1 MRIVFYNPHTNIWFK
16 KPLYF
21 YLTKRKSVN
30 KYEYFLD
37 YLLKNNVEFSF
48 LVDGRDFSF
57 GRKYFNS
64 VYLARVEIFLWSLF
78 NNINPL
84 RVKTLTKISNLN
96 CDDVLFIFLY
106 GSLLSINDTVDGKN
120 KLNGLIRELKATK
133 AKKVGHLTHYMY
145 DAKLGG
151 VNTRDSGIDYF
162 VAENNLLKNSKFFNT
177 YFDWYNSDFIVWPFV
192 AQKRFIN
199 KVRFSERS
207 NLVFATGTLPFPI
220 KNQEFIDFF
229 KISDIHPMRRQI
241 YENRDN
247 LKHII
252 KSFIYEMGEGKKAKE
267 YNSRLYNK
275 LNNFIFSHFKNKQT
289 NYFSFDLVE
298 MYNLHKMF
306 IVPEEINGL
315 PGIGF
320 IEGLMCGCVLIGK
333 EGEYYEDLGFVN
345 GINFIAYDGTL
356 EDLKSKIIF
365 YQNNPNLLDSISNN
379 SFEFVQNN
387 FCQDYVS
394 SIFLE
399 KLQKL
404 VV

>member
-30 KYEYFLD
+30 KYEFFLD
-37 YLLKNNVEFSF
+37 YLLENNVEFSF
-48 LVDGRDFSF
+48 LVDGRDFSL
-57 GRKYFNS
+57 GKKYFNS
-64 VYLARVEIFLWSLF
+64 VYLAKVEIFLWSLL
-78 NNINPL
+78 NNISPF
-84 RVKTLTKISNLN
+84 RVKVLTKIGNLKF
-96 CDDVLFIFLY
+96 DDVLIIFLY
-106 GSLLSINDTVDGKN
+106 GSLLSTNNTISGKS
-120 KLNGLIRELKATK
+120 KLDGLISELSVTK

-151 VNTRDSGIDYF
+151 VNTRDAGIDYF
-162 VAENNLLKNSKFFNT
+162 VAENNLLKNSKFFNA
-177 YFDWYNSDFIVWPFV
+177 YFGWYKSDFIVLPFV

-199 KVRFSERS
+199 KVNFSERS

-220 KNQEFIDFF
+220 KNQEFVDFF
-229 KISDIHPMRRQI
+229 KTSDIHPMRRQI
-241 YENRDN
+241 YENKDN
-247 LKHII
+247 LKTII
-252 KSFIYEMGEGKKAKE
+252 KSFIYEMGENKKATEYKISI
-267 YNSRLYNK
+267 YNSLNK
-275 LNNFIFSHFKNKQT
+275 FIFSHFGNKQT

-298 MYNLHKMF
+298 MYNSHKMF

-333 EGEYYEDLGFVN
+333 EGEYYEDFGFVD
-345 GINFIAYDGTL
+345 GKNFIAYDGTL
-356 EDLKSKIIF
+356 EDLKIKILF
-365 YQNNPNLLDSISNN
+365 YQNNSKLLDSISKN
-379 SFEFVQNN
+379 SYDFVKSN
-387 FCQDYVS
+387 FNQEKVS

-399 KLQKL
+399 NLLKL